1 MKISCTVNHN
11 HVNIEVDP
19 EDTLNVVIRN
29 DLHLKG
35 TKINCQ
41 KGLCGHCSVIMNGQL
56 VQSCQVPASDAAN
69 ATILTIEGI
78 GTPHAMHPL
87 QQAFIDYGAVQCGY
101 CVPAFIM
108 AAFALLKQ
116 EPSPSHDEIV
126 AAITPILCRCTGYH
140 QIIEA
145 IEAVVRG
152 EYNV

>member
-1 MKISCTVNHN
+1 MKISCTVNN
-11 HVNIEVDP
+11 QPVTVEVALDTRLIE
-19 EDTLNVVIRN
+19 VIRN

-56 VQSCQVPASDAAN
+56 VQSCQVLASDAAN

-78 GTPHAMHPL
+78 GNPHAMHPL

-101 CVPAFIM
+101 CDPAFIM
-108 AAFALLKQ
+108 AAFALLQQK
-116 EPSPSHDEIV
+116 PSPSREEIV
-126 AAITPILCRCTGYH
+126 TAINPILCRCTGYH

-145 IEAVVRG
+145 IEAVVQG
-152 EYNV
+152 KYKS